1 MPEAKKS
8 EGLERGLKNRHIQ
21 MIALGGCIGTGLFYG
36 TAESIPLAGPAII
49 LAYLL
54 GGSIIYMIIRMMG
67 EMATEE
73 PVAGAF
79 SHFAY
84 KYWGGYP
91 GFLAGWNYW
100 FLYILVSMAE
110 LSVMGKYIHYWYG
123 DMFPPWL
130 VALAAILIITAIN
143 LVSVKFFGEA
153 EFWLALIKVLAVVGM
168 IGFGLFLIF
177 QGVMDKESTVRVSN
191 LWNFGLLSENGWHG
205 VWISLVIVMF
215 SFGGTELI
223 GITAGEAE
231 NPQETIPRAVKQ
243 VMWRILIFYLGAIII
258 MLIMVPWTQMD
269 PGKSPF
275 VLVFD
280 ALGIPYV
287 GGILNFVILT
297 AAISVYNS
305 GMYSNGRMLFGL
317 AEQGNAPKFFMRLS
331 SNKIPYIAVL
341 FSSAV
346 TLTAVAV
353 NFAVPDGAFMIVMS
367 VAIAAAVITWA
378 MIVLVHLRF
387 RKAMEGKNI
396 KFKTPFYPVVNYICL
411 VFLAIV
417 IGAMTQ
423 FGNFK
428 VAVYVAPAWILITFI
443 GYKVKQSMDAKK

>member
-1 MPEAKKS
+1 MPEAQKK

-36 TAESIPLAGPAII
+36 TAESIPLAGPMII

-84 KYWGGYP
+84 KYWGDYP

-100 FLYILVSMAE
+100 LLYILVSMAE
-110 LSVMGKYIHYWYG
+110 LSVMGIYINYW
-123 DMFPPWL
+123 FPAVPGWL
-130 VALAAILIITAIN
+130 VALIAIILITSIN

-153 EFWLALIKVLAVVGM
+153 EFWLALIKVVAVVGM
-168 IGFGLFLIF
+168 IAFGLFLIF
-177 QGVMDKESTVRVSN
+177 KGLMNPESTVRVSN
-191 LWNFGLLSENGWHG
+191 LWSFGLMSESGWWG
-205 VWISLVIVMF
+205 VWVSLVVVMF

-223 GITAGEAE
+223 GITAGEADQPE
-231 NPQETIPRAVKQ
+231 KTIPRAVRQ
-243 VMWRILIFYLGAIII
+243 VMWRILIFYLGAIIV
-258 MLIMVPWTQMD
+258 MLIMVPWTQIN
-269 PGKSPF
+269 PKVSPF

-280 ALGIPYV
+280 ALGIKHV

-305 GMYSNGRMLFGL
+305 GIYSNGRMLYGL
-317 AEQGNAPKFFMRLS
+317 AEQGNAPKFFMKLS

-341 FSSAV
+341 FSSCITLIAV
-346 TLTAVAV
+346 VV
-353 NFAVPDGAFMIVMS
+353 NFLTPDGAFMKVMS

-387 RKAMEGKNI
+387 RKAMAGKNI
-396 KFKTPFYPVVNYICL
+396 KFKTPFYPIINYICL
-411 VFLAIV
+411 IFLAVV
-417 IGAMTQ
+417 IGAMSQ

-428 VAVYVAPAWILITFI
+428 IAVYVAPAWIALTYI
-443 GYKVKQSMDAKK
+443 GYRIKVSLDAKK

>member
-1 MPEAKKS
+1 MHDVENK

-54 GGSIIYMIIRMMG
+54 GGSVIYMIIRMMG
-67 EMATEE
+67 EMSTEE

-79 SHFAY
+79 SYFAY
-84 KYWGGYP
+84 KYWGNYP

-110 LSVMGKYIHYWYG
+110 LSVMGKYISYWYG
-123 DMFPPWL
+123 DAFPPWM
-130 VALAAILIITAIN
+130 VALAAIVIITAIN

-153 EFWLALIKVLAVVGM
+153 EFWLALIKVVAVVGM
-168 IGFGLFLIF
+168 IAFGLFLILK
-177 QGVMDKESTVRVSN
+177 GLMDSESTVRVSN
-191 LWNFGLLSENGWHG
+191 LWDHGFLSDNGWWG
-205 VWISLVIVMF
+205 VWVSLVVVMF

-223 GITAGEAE
+223 GITAGEAD
-231 NPQETIPRAVKQ
+231 NPQETIPRAVRQ

-258 MLIMVPWTQMD
+258 MLIMVPWNQMD
-269 PGKSPF
+269 AGISPF

-280 ALGIPYV
+280 SLGFKHV

-305 GMYSNGRMLFGL
+305 GIYSNGRMLFGL

-331 SNKIPYIAVL
+331 ANKIPYIAVL
-341 FSSAV
+341 FSSGV
-346 TLTAVAV
+346 TLVAV
-353 NFAVPDGAFMIVMS
+353 IINFMTENAFMIVMS

-387 RKAMEGKNI
+387 RKAFGDKNI
-396 KFKTPFYPVVNYICL
+396 RFKTPFFPVANYICL
-411 VFLAIV
+411 VFLAVV
-417 IGAMTQ
+417 IAAMTQ
-423 FGNFK
+423 FGSFK
-428 VAVYVAPAWILITFI
+428 YAVYVAPIWILLTYI
-443 GYKVKQSMDAKK
+443 GYRAKLYFEVKNK